1 MELPFRD
8 IIDIIIKYHNGQ
20 AWAMMQDPDDTFTPT
35 IKAQAAR
42 EIINKIKDALPVK
55 DKETFNK
62 DLQAKYK
69 ATRESLYFAAQPS
82 RYPEVGE

>member
-1 MELPFRD
+1 MDLPFRD
-8 IIDIIIKYHNGQ
+8 IIDIILKYHNGH
-20 AWAMMQDPDDTFTPT
+20 AWVVAQSEDNESR
-35 IKAQAAR
+35 IKAKAAR
-42 EIINKIKDALPVK
+42 EIISKIKDALPNA
-55 DKETFNK
+55 DRETFNK